1 MKEEKDIQ
9 NEAVSNANDRY
20 QEELS
25 KIKDAYIRLSADFE
39 NYKKRVAKDEV
50 RFAFLVQA
58 EFLLKLLPIIDN
70 FERAFKNG
78 IEKQTPEVKA
88 WLSGFELINKEL
100 QEFLKT
106 SGVEEVQMEAFN
118 PEIHEAISQ
127 VESADKEP
135 GQIVDYVEKG
145 YKFKGQLLRPAK
157 VAVAK

>member
-9 NEAVSNANDRY
+9 NEAVSDAKDKY

-70 FERAFKNG
+70 FEREFKKG
-78 IEKQTPEVKA
+78 IEKH
-88 WLSGFELINKEL
+88 
-100 QEFLKT
+100 
-106 SGVEEVQMEAFN
+106 N

-127 VESADKEP
+127 DESADKVP
-135 GQIVDYVEKG
+135 
-145 YKFKGQLLRPAK
+145 R
-157 VAVAK
+157 